1 MLPCIER
8 RCASTLKSCRRLAE
22 DLARLARRNYKV
34 SVPSKQPHDS
44 LFLEVLGQPEHA
56 SGALRTVMPA
66 VVAEALDWP
75 TLAPCAGN
83 FVDEALRKSYTDVLF
98 SVAWRGG
105 GEALVY
111 VLYEHQ
117 STSDRWMG
125 LRLLRYLVRIWERW
139 LADHRK
145 AERIPVIVPVVLY
158 HGAKP
163 WSAPVAFDALL
174 DIPEAARSAVAP
186 CLLQFNYLVDD
197 LSQVPDDRLRARRM
211 TDVAKLAFAC
221 FKHAR
226 RPGDFLEILSGWGPV
241 VIAVVRNPHARQALM
256 RVIHYILMVNRRVEP
271 DELQAFL
278 DRVAGPEA
286 KDVVMT
292 AGERL
297 IQQGEQ
303 RGEQRGIQKGIQQ
316 GERAAL
322 LRLLKKRFGSQVDA
336 DIERRVE
343 AAASEEIATWLDRVL
358 SAATLA
364 EVLGH

>member
-1 MLPCIER
+1 M
-8 RCASTLKSCRRLAE
+8 SQQ
-22 DLARLARRNYKV
+22 
-34 SVPSKQPHDS
+34 QPHDS
-44 LFLEVLGQPEHA
+44 LFLDVLGQPEHA
-56 SGALRTVMPA
+56 GGALRAVMPA

-75 TLAPCAGN
+75 TLAPCPGT
-83 FVDEALRKSYTDVLF
+83 FVDEVLRKRYTDVLF

-105 GEALVY
+105 SEALVY

-117 STSDRWMG
+117 STSDRWMA
-125 LRLLRYLVRIWERW
+125 LRLLRYLLRIWERW
-139 LADHRK
+139 LADHPK
-145 AERIPVIVPVVLY
+145 AERLPVIVPVVLY
-158 HGAKP
+158 HGEKP

-186 CLLQFNYLVDD
+186 YLLQFNYLVDD
-197 LSQVPDDRLRARRM
+197 LSQVPDERLRARRM

-226 RPGDFLEILSGWGPV
+226 MQDDFLEILSEWRAV
-241 VIAVVRNPHARQALM
+241 LIAVVRNPHARQALE
-256 RVIHYILMVNRRVEP
+256 RVIYYILMVNRRVEP

-303 RGEQRGIQKGIQQ
+303 RGIQQ
-316 GERAAL
+316 GERALL
-322 LRLLKKRFGSQVDA
+322 LRQLKKRFGNQVDA
-336 DIERRVE
+336 GIERCVE
-343 AAASEEIATWLDRVL
+343 AASSEQIATWADRVL
-358 SAATLA
+358 SATTLA